1 MPNWSETFYVLVGDR
16 KQLRELY
23 AKMSELEQMKEPLV
37 PNGFGKNWL
46 GCLVKSLG
54 GDPHKVYCRGH
65 WFDLCLDD
73 DSMYFTCE
81 HAWSRPH
88 EVEDLIRCV
97 YPDIGIYFLE
107 EELGMDIF
115 QTNDTDNAY
124 FQHTV
129 IIDIEDEGMEYYDD
143 ADALAE
149 LSRMKG
155 ETISTWEEAE
165 DFIKARNAEANAGR
179 DVSHIWLHRVDYV

>member
-1 MPNWSETFYVLVGDR
+1 MPNWSVTSYVLVGDR
-16 KQLRELY
+16 DQLDALY
-23 AKMSELEQMKEPLV
+23 NRMSELEQMKEPLV
-37 PNGFGKNWL
+37 PNGFGPNWL

-54 GDPHKVYCRGH
+54 GDPQKVYCRGS
-65 WFDLCLDD
+65 WSDLCRED
-73 DSMYFTCE
+73 DSVTFDCE

-88 EVEDLIRCV
+88 EVEDLIRSV
-97 YPDIGIYFLE
+97 YPDIDIYFLE

-115 QTNDTDNAY
+115 QTNDTENAY
-124 FQHTV
+124 FHDTV
-129 IIDIEDEGMEYYDD
+129 IIDIEDEGMEYYGD

-165 DFIKARNAEANAGR
+165 DFVKERNAEADAGD
-179 DVSHIWLHRVDYV
+179 DVSHIWIHRVDYV